1 MKLGASDA
9 EPAGWGQGRGRQPLR
24 EVTLIVVQGREGGRA
39 WRGAGKRGIARPFGF
54 ENKNETKSCTILL
67 TNNGHVEALKWFRI

>member
-24 EVTLIVVQGREGGRA
+24 EVTLIVVQGREGEREGME
-39 WRGAGKRGIARPFGF
+39 GCGQ
-54 ENKNETKSCTILL
+54 E
-67 TNNGHVEALKWFRI
+67 GHCKALWL